1 MRRTKVFLLLFFQ
14 KKKCFPPCLIDL
26 RETRAALPLSEAQA
40 ADIHA
45 QAWPIMEAMIERVR
59 TPARDRSA
67 EPAHTFK
74 PEGA

>member
-1 MRRTKVFLLLFFQ
+1 MPPKTSRADFEALVRR
-14 KKKCFPPCLIDL
+14 
-26 RETRAALPLSEAQA
+26 AGLPLSDAQI

-45 QAWPIMEAMIERVR
+45 HAWPIMEAMIERVR